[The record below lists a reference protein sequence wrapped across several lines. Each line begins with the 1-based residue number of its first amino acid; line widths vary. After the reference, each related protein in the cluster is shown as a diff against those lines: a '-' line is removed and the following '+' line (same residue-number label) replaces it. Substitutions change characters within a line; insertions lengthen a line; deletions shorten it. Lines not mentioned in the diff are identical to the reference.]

1 MHRKENIMVI
11 RKKDYRWYVI
21 AVLSLISVFS
31 VFLPFISVKSDIP
44 DEKRQW
50 NLQQLWQQTQKLD
63 SILDSKV
70 FRPETDE
77 EELDEDAVSFLAEFD
92 TSEIQEKVEKL
103 KTNFLLIC
111 GAAALTAALNVICF
125 LSSLAFSE
133 VVKYIFVIVTCFF
146 DIGTALLIRASCHL
160 QVRAISPITETLED
174 LGKKFDVLM
183 TDVTDFAAM
192 KPGISCLF
200 LLVMAFLSAVIMLMI
215 RAGSRR

>member
-1 MHRKENIMVI
+1 M
-11 RKKDYRWYVI
+11 
-21 AVLSLISVFS
+21 
-31 VFLPFISVKSDIP
+31 
-44 DEKRQW
+44 
-50 NLQQLWQQTQKLD
+50 
-63 SILDSKV
+63 
-70 FRPETDE
+70 
-77 EELDEDAVSFLAEFD
+77 
-92 TSEIQEKVEKL
+92 
-103 KTNFLLIC
+103 
-111 GAAALTAALNVICF
+111 
-125 LSSLAFSE
+125 
-133 VVKYIFVIVTCFF
+133 VKYIFVIVTCFF